1 GIKQDYQQ
9 AIYWFRKAADQG
21 DDDAYNSI
29 GWMYKCG
36 HGVEQNYSLALEWF
50 HKSAE
55 CNNSSGWYNLGC
67 MYRDGHGT
75 AQDLQQALYWF
86 KKAQP
91 TGKWNVDEE
100 IRKLEAQL
108 HA

>member
-1 GIKQDYQQ
+1 MHWYQQ
-9 AIYWFRKAADQG
+9 AAAQG
-21 DDDAYNSI
+21 DSNAYVNI
-29 GWMYKCG
+29 GWMYKQG
-36 HGVEQNYSLALEWF
+36 HGVERDDEEALSWF
-50 HKSAE
+50 HRAAE
-55 CNNSSGWYNLGC
+55 AGNVTAWYNLGF
-67 MYRDGHGT
+67 MYRDGRGT
-75 AQDLQQALYWF
+75 AVDVKQALYWF

>member
-1 GIKQDYQQ
+1 
-9 AIYWFRKAADQG
+9 
-21 DDDAYNSI
+21 
-29 GWMYKCG
+29 
-36 HGVEQNYSLALEWF
+36 
-50 HKSAE
+50 
-55 CNNSSGWYNLGC
+55 
-67 MYRDGHGT
+67 
-75 AQDLQQALYWF
+75 F